1 MTTFTDA
8 LLRFVREDL
17 LEGRNVPIDP
27 DTYLFEEGV
36 IDSLGI
42 IPLIAFVEQHCG
54 RTIPDGE
61 IVMEHF
67 RSVRTIAGHFWTRH
81 DA

>member
-1 MTTFTDA
+1 VTTLTDA

-17 LEGRNVPIDP
+17 LRGRDVAIGP
-27 DTYLFEEGV
+27 DTYLFEDGV
-36 IDSLGI
+36 VDSLGI
-42 IPLIAFVEQHCG
+42 LTLIAFVEQQCG

-67 RSVRTIAGHFWTRH
+67 RNIRAIARHFES
-81 DA
+81 AS